1 MRRAALGLAIV
12 ILAVVLIVSSIA
24 AAYQR
29 CPPNPTYNG
38 TAPPP
43 AVNACQAFAWSALPV
58 ALLVLGIL
66 VAWVGA
72 TIAIS
77 GAPRPKTPEE
87 PA

>member
-1 MRRAALGLAIV
+1 MRRVALGLAIV

-43 AVNACQAFAWSALPV
+43 AVNACQAFAWSALPL
-58 ALLVLGIL
+58 ALLVLGIM

-72 TIAIS
+72 IIAIS

-87 PA
+87 PS